1 VTVYDP
7 PNAPRQR
14 EAGFKGDGWI
24 VTLPPVDTRD
34 PVLGLDTGLDSVAIL
49 RIPSARWDHGEQPLL
64 VHAHADHDET
74 IVIPAG
80 AGAVYQGTDP
90 SALTPVRFQGPVVL
104 FAPAGVY
111 HHVVMDP
118 DASSP
123 GTCFFTVPG
132 SALPRFAEREPLNRF
147 GKVTFADLRVVSPPA
162 VIAAPW
168 TGPASVHPTLRGR
181 ALAGVTPAGGDDAG
195 LRVIAYEQPADGYVL
210 PLDTGRDSIF
220 VMISRGRSW
229 GRQPTEVD
237 VHSHADVD
245 EFIVIESGEGYLLNG
260 PDLGSVTLTPFRGPA
275 VIVMPAGAFHR
286 IVRTDDEVVDSVLI
300 YTDRQA
306 VVPRYP
312 QIMERTTF
320 VPVDAE
326 ASEGVRA

>member
-1 VTVYDP
+1 MTVYNP
-7 PNAPRQR
+7 PDAPRQR

-24 VTLPPVDTRD
+24 VTLPPLDAPD

-49 RIPSARWDHGEQPLL
+49 RIPSANWDHGDQPLL

-80 AGAVYQGTDP
+80 SGAVFQGTDP
-90 SALTPVRFQGPVVL
+90 AALTPVRFKGPVVL
-104 FAPAGVY
+104 FAPAGVF

-123 GTCFFTVPG
+123 GTCFFTLPG

-147 GKVTFADLRVVSPPA
+147 GTVTFADLRVVSPP
-162 VIAAPW
+162 VVLAAPW
-168 TGPASVHPTLRGR
+168 TARAAVDPALRGR
-181 ALAGVTPAGGDDAG
+181 VIAGSTEAGTDPTP
-195 LRVIAYEQPADGYVL
+195 LRVIAYDQPADGYVL

-229 GRQPTEVD
+229 DRRPAQVD

-286 IVRTDDEVVDSVLI
+286 IVRTDDEVVDSALI
-300 YTDRQA
+300 YTDRRA

-312 QIMERTTF
+312 QIMQRTRF
-320 VPVDAE
+320 VAVDGTAP
-326 ASEGVRA
+326 EGVTT